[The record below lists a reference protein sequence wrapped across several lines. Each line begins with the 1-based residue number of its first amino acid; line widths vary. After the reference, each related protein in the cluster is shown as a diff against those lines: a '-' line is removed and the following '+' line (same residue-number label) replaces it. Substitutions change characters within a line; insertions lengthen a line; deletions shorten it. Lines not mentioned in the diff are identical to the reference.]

1 MLLTLISTVEKV
13 NKMDFDHIKL
23 NHNEFS
29 GSLGDIGIFL
39 PLALSLISLN
49 GLNPCSV
56 FLSAGVLYI
65 ASGLYFKHPV
75 PVQPLKA
82 LAVISLATHAS
93 VDVISAAAI
102 VMGAFLFFVYFAADV
117 ILIWL
122 GKIFTK
128 SIIRGIQ
135 FGVGLML
142 VKKGV
147 DCLKLREFLFH
158 GNAIV
163 INVGKYVLPLGL
175 IIGVASVLFIVRFSG
190 SKKVPTSL
198 IIIMAGLV
206 LGVSFAQD
214 NFMAL
219 TQPASMP
226 TIGFPGI
233 ENFIPAI
240 TLLVI
245 PQIPLTVGNALFASA
260 DTAKLY
266 FGDGAKKT
274 TPKSLSLSLGIA
286 NTAIGMIGGMPLC
299 HGAGGLTAHYK
310 FGSRTTG
317 SNLIIGT
324 LFIVIAISSLYFPVS
339 FLYLIPASTLGSL
352 LIYTGIEHAMFIQ
365 DISEDNKALFVALT
379 IGTIAFA
386 AKNLFLAC
394 IIGIVVERVRK

>member
-1 MLLTLISTVEKV
+1 MK
-13 NKMDFDHIKL
+13 FDHIKL
-23 NHNEFS
+23 NHNELS

-56 FLSAGVLYI
+56 FLSAGLLYI

-82 LAVISLATHAS
+82 LAVISLATQAS
-93 VDVISAAAI
+93 IDVISAAAI
-102 VMGAFLFFVYFAADV
+102 VMGGFLIFVYFSADT
-117 ILIWL
+117 ILVWL
-122 GKIFTK
+122 EKIFTK
-128 SIIRGIQ
+128 PIIRGIQ

-147 DCLKLREFLFH
+147 DCLKLKEFLFH
-158 GNAIV
+158 GNTIV
-163 INVGKYVLPLGL
+163 MHVGKYTLPLGIL
-175 IIGVASVLFIVRFSG
+175 VGTASVLFVVRFSS
-190 SKKVPTSL
+190 SKKLPTSL
-198 IIIMAGLV
+198 IIIVSGLI
-206 LGVSFAQD
+206 LGVGFAQD

-219 TQPASMP
+219 MQPAPVP

-266 FGDGAKKT
+266 FGDGAEKT

-286 NTAIGMIGGMPLC
+286 NTAIGLVGGMPLC

-324 LFIVIAISSLYFPVS
+324 LFIVIAVSSVYFPVS

-365 DISEDNKALFVALT
+365 DISQDNKSLFVALT
-379 IGTIAFA
+379 IGAVAFA

-394 IIGIVVERVRK
+394 MVGLVVERLRK